1 MISCAKQRLLI
12 SQGNQLAHEHHDSH
26 AVPSQ
31 EVALHC
37 PYWQGSWVVSVHVP
51 KAQHS
56 SSDVLHLKSV
66 HFFDGFVQLHRLQ
79 AFCSLFRWW
88 PQFRDIL
95 TPSIR
100 TITSE
105 KSFCFH
111 EVRVKLS
118 LVLE

>member
-26 AVPSQ
+26 TVPSQ

-66 HFFDGFVQLHRLQ
+66 HFSTALCNYVAFRRYAVYFVGGR
-79 AFCSLFRWW
+79 S
-88 PQFRDIL
+88 
-95 TPSIR
+95 
-100 TITSE
+100 SE
-105 KSFCFH
+105 TF
-111 EVRVKLS
+111 
-118 LVLE
+118 